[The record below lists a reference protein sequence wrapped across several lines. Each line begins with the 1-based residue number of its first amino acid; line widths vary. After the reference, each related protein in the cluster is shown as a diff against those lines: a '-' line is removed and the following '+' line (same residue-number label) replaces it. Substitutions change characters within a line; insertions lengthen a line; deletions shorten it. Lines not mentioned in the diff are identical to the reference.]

1 MTRLLLAFCLAL
13 LASLPARAQ
22 SDLAAALT
30 AGAAGD
36 WERVAELR
44 AETDDSVARD
54 IIDWMQLRGQ
64 QGSFAECR
72 DFVARNADWPGM
84 PLLRQRCEYSIP
96 RGYSDPAHVI
106 AFFDAQAPRTGTGA
120 LRYAEALIRSG
131 RSYEGAQEVQR
142 GWLTFNLSASEHE
155 AYATRNAL
163 TVKDLH
169 EARLDM
175 LLWRDSDVAIERML
189 PFVSKDYRR
198 LAEARIAL
206 RSNIPGVDALID
218 AVSEELKD
226 DPGLAF
232 ERFLWRSRRDRED
245 AIDIIVQRSVSEE
258 ALGRPEMW
266 APRRRT
272 MARALLRAGKPA
284 QAYSVASAH
293 YLTKGSAFAD
303 LEWLSGFIALRYLK
317 APEQALQHFE
327 RFQEAVATPISLGR
341 AGYWKGRAF
350 DALGNAAA
358 AREAYAFGARYQSS
372 FYGQLA
378 AEAAGLPAPEAMLGQ
393 ESFPDWRE
401 GDFNESSVFQAARL
415 LQRSGVRSLSERFF
429 VHLAETQ
436 TREEQGQL
444 GDLALEL
451 DEPHIALMLAKQAA
465 RQGFE
470 LYKTYF
476 PIATPAGMEL
486 PVSDALALSIAR
498 RESEFD
504 PVVISPAGARGL
516 MQLMPGT
523 AREVAGKLGEP
534 YEVEKLLSDPEY
546 NARLGSAYLA
556 ELSRRYDGNPVLIA
570 IAYNAGPSRANRWMR
585 EYGDPRDA
593 EIDVVDW
600 IENIPFRE
608 TRNYVMR
615 VTESFLP
622 YRARLTG
629 ELPAVNL
636 SQELKR

>member
-1 MTRLLLAFCLAL
+1 MIRSLRVICLTCL
-13 LASLPARAQ
+13 VSPAVAQ
-22 SDLAAALT
+22 SDLARAISAA
-30 AGAAGD
+30 GAGD
-36 WERVAELR
+36 WETVATLR
-44 AETDDSVARD
+44 EEIADPIARD
-54 IIDWMQLRGQ
+54 VVDWVRLRGR
-64 QGSFAECR
+64 QGNFAECR
-72 DFVARNADWPGM
+72 AFVARNGDWPGM

-96 RGYSDPAHVI
+96 RGYSDPSHVI
-106 AFFDAQAPRTGTGA
+106 DFFKAQAPRTGTGS
-120 LRYAEALIRSG
+120 LRYAEALIRSD

-142 GWLTFNLSASEHE
+142 GWLTFNLSADEHE
-155 AYATRNAL
+155 AFATRNAL

-169 EARLDM
+169 EQRLDM
-175 LLWRDSDVAIERML
+175 LLWRDSDVAVERML
-189 PFVSKDYRR
+189 PLVSKDYRR

-206 RSNIPGVDALID
+206 RSNIPGVDALIE
-218 AVSEELKD
+218 AVPEDLKD

-245 AIDIIVQRSVSEE
+245 AIDIIVSRSVSEE
-258 ALGRPEMW
+258 ALGQPEMW

-272 MARALLRAGKPA
+272 MARSLLRQGKAA

-293 YLTKGSAFAD
+293 YLSKGSAFAD

-317 APEQALQHFE
+317 APEQALRHFE
-327 RFQEAVATPISLGR
+327 VFEAAVATPISLGR
-341 AGYWKGRAF
+341 AGYWKGRAYE
-350 DALGNAAA
+350 ALGRTEEAQN
-358 AREAYAFGARYQSS
+358 AYAFGARYQSS

-378 AEAAGLPAPEAMLGQ
+378 AEKAGLPAPSAMLGQ
-393 ESFPDWRE
+393 ENFPDWRA
-401 GDFNESSVFQAARL
+401 GDFNDRTVFQAARL

-476 PIATPAGMEL
+476 PIATPAGMDL
-486 PVSDALALSIAR
+486 PVSDVLALSIAR

-504 PVVISPAGARGL
+504 PEVTSPAGARGL

-523 AREVAGKLGEP
+523 AREVAGKIGED
-534 YEVEKLLSDPEY
+534 YGASRLLSDPEY
-546 NARLGSAYLA
+546 NARLGGAYLA
-556 ELSRRYDGNPVLIA
+556 ELSERYDGNPVLIA
-570 IAYNAGPSRANRWMR
+570 IAYNAGPSRADRWQR
-585 EYGDPRDA
+585 EYGDPRARGVD
-593 EIDVVDW
+593 IVDW

-615 VTESFLP
+615 VTESFLT

-629 ELPAVNL
+629 ELPAVNPTETL
-636 SQELKR
+636 RR